1 MTQRSQKQD
10 ELRFATAAARLMN
23 MQWMLVAR
31 EEYDG
36 GPDFIVHE
44 GTHGFGPRDIQRC
57 DYAATGVKP

>member
-44 GTHGFGPRDIQRC
+44 GTHGFGLEVHGILHRADC
-57 DYAATGVKP
+57 SVSS